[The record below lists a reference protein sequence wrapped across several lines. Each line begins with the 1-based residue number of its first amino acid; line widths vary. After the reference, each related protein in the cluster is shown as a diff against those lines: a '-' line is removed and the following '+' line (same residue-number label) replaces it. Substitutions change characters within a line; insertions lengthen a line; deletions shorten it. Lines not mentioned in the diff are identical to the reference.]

1 MKKILSMMLVFL
13 GVTAFE
19 EKEGKKILTSAQRQ
33 KIVDEFGED
42 FAMKFTR
49 VLEDE
54 SASLEEA
61 RVLDALKV
69 QLADMQ
75 SKLTALEA
83 DKNALQ
89 AEKDLLNQKI
99 TSQQAQ
105 IDILSDLPEPDIKAS
120 GGSAT
125 ADLARNEKFLFGVN
139 VPFMSIDERHPYN
152 KRAYASLMLN
162 RYGIEMPVPR
172 ASSLDYESLKDDLGD
187 FYRVRKQDRIQSF
200 LLKLPSLESIFPLE
214 SNYQDEAALV
224 NVFLQGSF
232 SQAGNESSNFDDVV
246 KGSYKF
252 EAEKLKM
259 FDVMFAHKFWDLK
272 ALEKN
277 WLGYLNREGSDT
289 MKWSFIEFIMVE
301 TGKMLHNER
310 ELRRINGRRKN
321 PVVNVPGEAL
331 EAADGLREFLTK
343 QIAQAKIRPFE
354 MGEWTEENIS
364 DYVRRGTSMVPS
376 VVRDTGKL
384 VLYMSPDAL
393 TAYHKNNEALY
404 GLNQD
409 YKAGIQYVKEYPN
422 VRIITIP
429 NMAESKRMIWT
440 LEGNIVLLED
450 QPGEMFRF
458 YFEQQDW
465 TLKVWSNWKESIWA
479 YMIGKKYDDPALIP
493 ADYSTQMIFCNDV
506 DYPSDFYIPMLAD
519 DATPSVAIHHSLVS
533 VSNSNPVAITNIDDC
548 VVGKEIRIKCGSPV
562 NPVSI
567 NNSGNF
573 SLLSAPWT
581 PTVGESIVL
590 MQRADGKF
598 IEVQRI
604 TATSEFVMFAN
615 DDATP
620 DVTGGSSFITGVNTG
635 ATAITNLGNAIYDRV
650 YTLYGNGS
658 TNASTIANSGNFVLS
673 AAMTLSSGH
682 SIKLIKSRVNNK
694 FYEVERT

>member
-1 MKKILSMMLVFL
+1 MLVFL

-19 EKEGKKILTSAQRQ
+19 EKEGRKILTSAQRK

-42 FAMKFTR
+42 FAVKFSS

-61 RVLDALKV
+61 RVLDALKA
-69 QLADMQ
+69 QLSDTQ
-75 SKLTALEA
+75 SRLAALEA
-83 DKNALQ
+83 DKTALQ
-89 AEKDLLNQKI
+89 AEKDQLSQKI

-105 IDILSDLPEPDIKAS
+105 IDLLSEMPEPDIKPV
-120 GGSAT
+120 GGT
-125 ADLARNEKFLFGVN
+125 AQADPAKNDKFLFGLN
-139 VPFMSIDERHPYN
+139 TPFMAIDERHPYN

-162 RYGIEMPVPR
+162 RYGIEIPVQR
-172 ASSLDYESLKDDLGD
+172 ASSLDYESLKEDLGD

-200 LLKLPSLESIFPLE
+200 LLKLPSLESIFPME

-232 SQAGNESSNFDDVV
+232 SQAGNEKSNFDDVV

-252 EAEKLKM
+252 EAEKLRM
-259 FDVMFAHKFWDLK
+259 FDIMFAHKFWDLK
-272 ALEKN
+272 SLEKN

-321 PVVNVPGEAL
+321 PVLNVPGEAL
-331 EAADGLREFLTK
+331 EAADGLREFLNK
-343 QIAQAKIRPFE
+343 QISYCKIRPFE
-354 MGEWTEENIS
+354 MGEWTEESIS

-422 VRIITIP
+422 IRIITIP

-450 QPGEMFRF
+450 QPGEMYRF
-458 YFEQQDW
+458 FFEQQDW

-479 YMIGKKYDDPALIP
+479 YMIGKKFDNPALIP

-506 DYPSDFYIPMLAD
+506 DYPSDYYIPMTAD
-519 DATPSVAIHHSLVS
+519 DTTPSVGVHHSLVS
-533 VSNSNPVAITNIDDC
+533 VSNANATAITNIDDC
-548 VVGKEIRIKCGSPV
+548 EVGKEIRLKCGSPV
-562 NPVSI
+562 NAISI
-567 NNSGNF
+567 NNTGNF

-581 PTVGESIVL
+581 PAVGESIIL
-590 MQRADGKF
+590 MQRTDGKF

-604 TATSEFVMFAN
+604 TATSEFMQFADN
-615 DDATP
+615 DATP
-620 DVTGGSSFITGVNTG
+620 DVAGGSSFITGANTG
-635 ATAITNLGNAIYDRV
+635 ATAITNLDGAIYDRV
-650 YTLYGNGS
+650 YSLYGNGS
-658 TNASTIANSGNFVLS
+658 TNASTIANGGNFVLS

-694 FYEVERT
+694 FYEVERS